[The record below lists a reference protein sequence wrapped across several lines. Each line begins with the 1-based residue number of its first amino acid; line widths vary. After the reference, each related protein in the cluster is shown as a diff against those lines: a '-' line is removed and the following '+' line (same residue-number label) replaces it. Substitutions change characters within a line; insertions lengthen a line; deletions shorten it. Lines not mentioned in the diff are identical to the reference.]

1 MRPKLGLFRAKNLL
15 IVVASRA
22 VKRAEKR
29 CLMLQDWNLP
39 QFVVVNLRRFVNW
52 CNICAFRS
60 LLWNHLAKEMC
71 LFFKIITL
79 SVGHGRAEGR
89 LERNGEFM
97 VALLASH

>member
-1 MRPKLGLFRAKNLL
+1 MLPKLRLFRAKNLL
-15 IVVASRA
+15 IGVASRA
-22 VKRAEKR
+22 VKRAEEC
-29 CLMLQDWNLP
+29 CLVLQDWDLS
-39 QFVVVNLRRFVNW
+39 QLVVVNLRCFVNR

-60 LLWNHLAKEMC
+60 LLRDHLAKEMC